1 MTSTITRN
9 SLRAARLRPALLTA
23 ALLLALAALAPACEL
38 TSSSCPGKLQSAG
51 NLTLTYKAV
60 DKGDTCRI
68 TAQSDGGPANAPL
81 AVTPTAAVVS
91 LCAGQD
97 DAGVITVAIAIGSSG
112 YRTTTLDGGSF
123 ALTATTPGAGA
134 TACICPIDLV
144 ETLTGTLLQADGG
157 TIAFGS
163 DGGLL
168 PLSSLSGA
176 LDDAVK
182 ATAGVGASCSCNLP
196 CGIHYSLAGTPQ

>member
-1 MTSTITRN
+1 MATNET
-9 SLRAARLRPALLTA
+9 LRALLPA

-51 NLTLTYKAV
+51 TLALTYTAV

-81 AVTPTAAVVS
+81 ALTPTATTVA

-97 DAGVITVAIAIGSSG
+97 DAGVVSVAIAIGTSG
-112 YRTTTLDGGSF
+112 FRTATLDGGSF
-123 ALTATTPGAGA
+123 ALTASTPAAAA
-134 TACICPIDLV
+134 TACTCPIDLT
-144 ETLTGTLLQADGG
+144 ETLTGTLLRADGG
-157 TIAFGS
+157 TIGFEA

-168 PLSSLSGA
+168 PLSGLAGA
-176 LDDAVK
+176 LDDTVR
-182 ATAGVGASCSCNLP
+182 ATAGSGAPCTCNLP
-196 CGIHYSLAGTPQ
+196 CGIHYALAATPR